1 MEQFPPNSK
10 KAQGVTPQEPKKVER
25 VTSAGAVRRK
35 KSLGSRF
42 RATFIGGD
50 ARTASDYV
58 ITQVLVPAIKD
69 LLVEAGQSAIEK
81 LIHGES
87 RAGRRSRSGP
97 MAGPSGYVTYNRMS
111 AAASPGSESPRSLS
125 RRSRA
130 RHDFDDIILPSR
142 SEAEE
147 VLDRLYDIVSRY
159 SSATVQ
165 DLCELCGLESTHV
178 DNKWGWTDLRGSGV
192 TRVRTGGFLLD
203 LPEPEALD

>member
-1 MEQFPPNSK
+1 MEFPPNSK
-10 KAQGVTPQEPKKVER
+10 KAQQETPQEPKKVER
-25 VTSAGAVRRK
+25 VTSAGVVRRK

-42 RATFIGGD
+42 KATFIGGD

-58 ITQVLVPAIKD
+58 ITQVLVPALKD

-81 LIHGES
+81 LVHGES
-87 RAGRRSRSGP
+87 RSGRRSRSGP

-111 AAASPGSESPRSLS
+111 SAASEGASNPRRIS
-125 RRSRA
+125 RSARA
-130 RHDFDDIILPSR
+130 RHDFDDIILPTR

-165 DLCELCGLESTHV
+165 DLCELCGLESSHV

-192 TRVRTGGFLLD
+192 SRVRSGGFLLD
-203 LPEPEALD
+203 LPDPEPLD